1 MDLLYCRKL
10 AETLDFLNIRTDA
23 PIENQWFI
31 LYEVHGYKP
40 STCNLMKYEL
50 KSPVYGGRVAIDN
63 QFYQSTEKLIGTV
76 SNLFRL
82 GSHNIYFVN
91 DSLNK
96 EQINDMNIVLS

>member
-1 MDLLYCRKL
+1 
-10 AETLDFLNIRTDA
+10 
-23 PIENQWFI
+23 
-31 LYEVHGYKP
+31 
-40 STCNLMKYEL
+40 MKYEL

-82 GSHNIYFVN
+82 GWHNIYFVN